1 MAGAQTSA
9 AGERRISVAEYRD
22 KASAGWIG
30 QMVGVG
36 WGAPT
41 EFRFKGEIIP
51 EDRVPEWKP
60 SMVNQYN
67 QDDIYVEMTFLRSME
82 LYGLDVSIRQAGIDF
97 ANSGYRLWHANRY
110 GRENL
115 RAGIAPPDSGH
126 PKFNA
131 HADDIDYQIEADY
144 SGLIAPGM
152 PNVGI
157 ELGEKFGR
165 LMNYGDGL
173 YGGQFVAGMYAAAFF
188 EDDPKKLV
196 EAGLACIPAGSQFD
210 EAIRDVLRWH
220 AEEPNDW
227 QAVWQKIDKKYQL
240 NKDYRRFSCS
250 EGEFNIDAKI
260 NAAYIV
266 MGLLY
271 GDRDIEKTTVVSMR
285 CGQDSD
291 CNPSNA
297 TGVLCT
303 TIGMKDIPDRF
314 VSALD
319 RTPKYSHTEY
329 NFDMLVDVCEKLTR
343 LAVVQQ
349 GGRIE
354 KDADGSEVF
363 VIPVK
368 AAKPSALQQCWEPSP
383 AANVRFTEEEMKQ
396 INPPEP
402 EPTRKPQAA
411 SVDISEAAAKF
422 APGWTV
428 SNCGGDMSPGLRAE
442 FRGKPN
448 VLVTHPKSQDT
459 PCALSRTLEIPT
471 GKKTVLTVEV
481 AHDLRG
487 DWVLALQVD
496 GQQKH
501 DAKPIS
507 KATCPLGWR
516 RVEFDLS
523 EWAGKTV
530 QLELLNRANGWR
542 YEAGYWAEIAI
553 DSE

>member
-1 MAGAQTSA
+1 
-9 AGERRISVAEYRD
+9 VAKYRD
-22 KASAGWIG
+22 RLAAGWIG

-41 EFRFKGEIIP
+41 EFKFKGAIIP
-51 EDRVPEWKP
+51 EDRVPVWKP
-60 SMVNQYN
+60 EMVNQYR

-82 LYGLDVSIRQAGIDF
+82 LHGLDVSIRQAGIDF

-131 HADDIDYQIEADY
+131 HADDIDYQNEADY

-173 YGGQFVAGMYAAAFF
+173 YGGQFVAGMYAEAFF

-196 EAGLACIPAGSQFD
+196 EAGLECIPAGSQFA
-210 EAIRDVLRWH
+210 ETIRDVLKWH
-220 AEEPNDW
+220 AEEPDDW
-227 QAVWQKIDKKYQL
+227 QAVWQKINNKYHL
-240 NKDYRRFSCS
+240 NKDYRRFSCDP
-250 EGEFNIDAKI
+250 GEFNIDAKI

-271 GDRDIEKTTVVSMR
+271 GDGDIERTTVVSMR

-297 TGVLCT
+297 AGVLCT
-303 TIGMKDIPDRF
+303 TIGMKNMPDRF

-343 LAVVQQ
+343 QAVVEQ

-354 KDADGSEVF
+354 KEADGSEVL

-368 AAKPSALQQCWEPSP
+368 APKPTSLEQCPEPGP
-383 AANVRFTEEEMKQ
+383 AANSRFTEEEMKQ
-396 INPPEP
+396 IDPPEETP
-402 EPTRKPQAA
+402 RRAQAA
-411 SVDISEAAAKF
+411 PKIDISEAVAKF

-428 SNCGGDMSPGLRAE
+428 SNCGDAMKPGLQAS
-442 FRGKPN
+442 FRGKAN
-448 VLVTHPKSQDT
+448 VLLTHPKDQKT
-459 PCALSRTLEIPT
+459 PCTLT
-471 GKKTVLTVEV
+471 KTVDIPAGNKMILTTVVSHHE
-481 AHDLRG
+481 RG
-487 DWVLALQVD
+487 DWLLELKID

-501 DAKPIS
+501 GTKTIS
-507 KATCPLGWR
+507 TETCPDGWC

-523 EWAGKTV
+523 DWAGKTV
-530 QLELLNRANGWR
+530 RLELLNRANGWSF
-542 YEAGYWAEIAI
+542 EAGYWASIAVG
-553 DSE
+553 SK